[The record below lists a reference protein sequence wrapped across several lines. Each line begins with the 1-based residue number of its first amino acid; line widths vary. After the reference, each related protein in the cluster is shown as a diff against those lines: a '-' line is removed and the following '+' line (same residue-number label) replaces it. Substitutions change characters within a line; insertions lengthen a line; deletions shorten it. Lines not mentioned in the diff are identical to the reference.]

1 MYNVLRRYI
10 HASAT
15 SIGYAKYFKR
25 QTSQYSYA
33 LIDELTNNLKT
44 NEEKELIRDMV
55 QVALRLHNINEID
68 NVLLRASKNISTFL
82 LSFKTAIKNF
92 SDLGKA
98 VAQTDSVSLLKSIKY
113 LANDKKQ
120 QEIAGKLIGNKE
132 IFAHTYSD
140 IMSGGSGITKFG
152 DRWTSFIQ
160 FKRSEKIIRQ
170 ITGLSAITF
179 MNQYVKGDKKIDDY
193 AIRMADRFG
202 IDIIKAKDKGRLTER
217 QIQRIGSRAIRL
229 AQPTLPTDKPLAW
242 ETNTAV
248 NTITQLRSFGFHS
261 LRWMKDFVYDE
272 ATKGNIMPAVK
283 WTMWTT
289 ALGLTTKEA
298 IIDPKNPNT
307 VGKSAWNLG
316 NHTLAICFIM
326 CIAFVIYASYK

>member
-1 MYNVLRRYI
+1 
-10 HASAT
+10 
-15 SIGYAKYFKR
+15 
-25 QTSQYSYA
+25 
-33 LIDELTNNLKT
+33 
-44 NEEKELIRDMV
+44 
-55 QVALRLHNINEID
+55 
-68 NVLLRASKNISTFL
+68 
-82 LSFKTAIKNF
+82 
-92 SDLGKA
+92 
-98 VAQTDSVSLLKSIKY
+98 
-113 LANDKKQ
+113 
-120 QEIAGKLIGNKE
+120 
-132 IFAHTYSD
+132 
-140 IMSGGSGITKFG
+140 
-152 DRWTSFIQ
+152 
-160 FKRSEKIIRQ
+160 
-170 ITGLSAITF
+170 

-298 IIDPKNPNT
+298 INLLFGTNEEEDESLMTKILETLFLDGHFGMISDFLFSLRFAGWMSPVIGFVVGASPSVLIDSVGAVIQSFGRFIYTPDRRTTSNKLKPVLKIAERQTLNKFPFLSQYGDQLIDSIPDRRRKRTSRRRKVRRRRNRKN
-307 VGKSAWNLG
+307 
-316 NHTLAICFIM
+316 
-326 CIAFVIYASYK
+326 